1 MRMIYDHP
9 TFTFYNLN
17 QGLFILNT
25 LKNSDIKINLIYPY
39 SKLVWQGPLYLKNLF
54 KKLESSNIYLF
65 ADSNNDLGLILNLIR
80 TQIKFIVININD
92 KIIQKKLKNIS
103 IKYETKII
111 SKDNFKKLYEFRYEI
126 SDKKFQTE
134 FKIKWNKINK

>member
-1 MRMIYDHP
+1 MIYDHP
-9 TFTFYNLN
+9 TFIFYNLN

-25 LKNSDIKINLIYPY
+25 LKNSNIKINLIYPY

-54 KKLESSNIYLF
+54 KKLEGRNIYLF
-65 ADSNNDLGLILNLIR
+65 AESNNDLGLILNLIR

-92 KIIQKKLKNIS
+92 KIIEKKLKNIS
-103 IKYETKII
+103 IKYKTKII
-111 SKDNFKKLYEFRYEI
+111 NKDNFKKLCEFRYEI

>member
-1 MRMIYDHP
+1 MIYDHP

-54 KKLESSNIYLF
+54 KKLEGSNIYLF
-65 ADSNNDLGLILNLIR
+65 AESNNDLGLILNLIR

>member
-1 MRMIYDHP
+1 MIYDHP
-9 TFTFYNLN
+9 TFIFYNLN

-54 KKLESSNIYLF
+54 KKLERGNIYLF
-65 ADSNNDLGLILNLIR
+65 AESNNDLGLILNLIR

-92 KIIQKKLKNIS
+92 EIIEKKLKNIS
-103 IKYETKII
+103 IKYKTKII
-111 SKDNFKKLYEFRYEI
+111 KKDNFKKLYGFRYEI

>member
-1 MRMIYDHP
+1 MIYDHP
-9 TFTFYNLN
+9 TFIFYNLN

-111 SKDNFKKLYEFRYEI
+111 SKDNFIKLYEFRYEI

>member
-1 MRMIYDHP
+1 MIYDHP
-9 TFTFYNLN
+9 TFMFYNLN

-25 LKNSDIKINLIYPY
+25 LKNSNIKINLIYPY

-54 KKLESSNIYLF
+54 KKLEDSNIYLF
-65 ADSNNDLGLILNLIR
+65 AESNNDLGLILNLIR

-92 KIIQKKLKNIS
+92 KIIEKKLKNIS
-103 IKYETKII
+103 IKYKTKII
-111 SKDNFKKLYEFRYEI
+111 NKDNFKKLYEFRYEI

>member
-1 MRMIYDHP
+1 MIYDHP
-9 TFTFYNLN
+9 TFIFYNLN

-54 KKLESSNIYLF
+54 KKLEGSNIYLF
-65 ADSNNDLGLILNLIR
+65 AESNNDLGLILNLIR

>member
-1 MRMIYDHP
+1 MIYDHP
-9 TFTFYNLN
+9 TFIFYNLN

>member
-1 MRMIYDHP
+1 MIYDHP
-9 TFTFYNLN
+9 TFIFYNLN

-54 KKLESSNIYLF
+54 KKLERGNIYLF
-65 ADSNNDLGLILNLIR
+65 AESNNDLGLILNLIR

-92 KIIQKKLKNIS
+92 EIIEKKLKNIS
-103 IKYETKII
+103 IKYKTKII
-111 SKDNFKKLYEFRYEI
+111 NKDNFKKLYEFRYEI

>member
-9 TFTFYNLN
+9 TFIFYNLN

>member
-1 MRMIYDHP
+1 MIYDHP
-9 TFTFYNLN
+9 TFIFYNLN

-54 KKLESSNIYLF
+54 KKLERGNIYLF
-65 ADSNNDLGLILNLIR
+65 AESNNDLGLILNLIR

-92 KIIQKKLKNIS
+92 EIIEKKLKNIS
-103 IKYETKII
+103 IKYKTKII
-111 SKDNFKKLYEFRYEI
+111 NKDNFKKLYEFRYEI
-126 SDKKFQTE
+126 SDRKFQTE

>member
-1 MRMIYDHP
+1 MIYDHP
-9 TFTFYNLN
+9 TFIFYNLN

-54 KKLESSNIYLF
+54 KKLERGNIYLF
-65 ADSNNDLGLILNLIR
+65 AESNNDLGLILNLIR